1 MAASAGTVSLCLAV
15 FNEER
20 HVGEMLESIR
30 RQTHR
35 AIEVHI
41 FDNASTDGTSD
52 ICRDFLADPRFAYH
66 RNAVNVGQLRN
77 YNRIHAVAVGEFI
90 VPLAAND
97 VLEPTYVERLLD
109 TMRADPAVGLVAAR
123 MVAIDDDSRLLPQDE
138 WQPQRTFETRHSDP
152 VGAVT
157 TVMRGWHYANY
168 FFGMYRRALFE
179 RLQPQRA
186 LYGSDVAFVCEL
198 AIYADIRLVDEPL
211 LRLRRHTR
219 DQVDHLARV
228 FSEEVVQELDERSL
242 FRRFDCMTPYID
254 FTWAYLEMISLA
266 RVSEEL
272 RQALARVAVATQRE
286 LYGSR
291 MRREADALI
300 SIAAINRPLWG
311 DVDGRV
317 ARMMLGR
324 RLLDR
329 ASRALVVLQEHAGLA
344 ELCDQLVAALGVAA
358 RTGMHVPSRAAG

>member
-41 FDNASTDGTSD
+41 FDNASTDRTSD

-66 RNAVNVGQLRN
+66 RNAVNIGQLRN
-77 YNRIHAVAVGEFI
+77 YNRVHAVATGDFV

-97 VLEPTYVERLLD
+97 VLEATYVERLLQ

-123 MVAIDDDSRLLPQDE
+123 MVAIDDDSRPLPQDE
-138 WQPQRTFETRHSDP
+138 WEPQRSFETRHADP
-152 VGAVT
+152 VSAAA

-168 FFGMYRRALFE
+168 FFGMYRRTVFE
-179 RLQPQRA
+179 RLQPQRP

-198 AIYADIRLVDEPL
+198 ALYADIRFVDEPL
-211 LRLRRHTR
+211 LRLRRHR
-219 DQVDHLARV
+219 RNQVDHLAQV
-228 FSEEVVQELDERSL
+228 FSEEAVQELDERSL
-242 FRRFDCMTPYID
+242 FRRFDRLTPYID

-266 RVSEEL
+266 RVSEEQ
-272 RQALARVAVATQRE
+272 RQALARVAIRTQRE
-286 LYGSR
+286 VYGSR
-291 MRREADALI
+291 MRQEADALI
-300 SIAAINRPLWG
+300 SIADINRPLWCE
-311 DVDGRV
+311 VEGR
-317 ARMMLGR
+317 AGRMMLGR

-344 ELCDQLVAALGVAA
+344 DLCDRLVVALGAAA
-358 RTGMHVPSRAAG
+358 RSGARVSSQAAG